1 MENLDFNQIKEF
13 LLNEGIDFGILF
25 LKAVIILII
34 GLRVIKWVSNSFN
47 KLLNKRNVDESLK
60 PFLQSLF
67 YNLLFVLLILT
78 VLSSVGIQMT
88 SFVAILGAAGLA
100 IGLALQGT
108 LQNFAGGVI
117 ILTIKPFQVGD
128 FIEAQGFSGTVTA
141 IHIFNTVLNT
151 PDNKRIVIPN
161 GKLSNESIT
170 NYSAEDTRRVDM
182 VFGIGYGDDIKKA
195 KEILDRLIKSDE
207 RVLAEPEYSIKVG
220 SLGDSSVNIN
230 VRPWVNKDD
239 YWGLYWDFQENVKLE
254 FDKEGISIPFP
265 QRDVHLYNEK

>member
-1 MENLDFNQIKEF
+1 MENLDYNQIREF
-13 LLNEGIDFGILF
+13 ITTTGIELAIKFVKALLIL
-25 LKAVIILII
+25 VI
-34 GLRVIKWVSNSFN
+34 GLQVIKWVSRGFKN
-47 KLLNKRNVDESLK
+47 LLNKRNVDESLK
-60 PFLQSLF
+60 PFLRSLF
-67 YNLLFVLLILT
+67 YNLLFALLIIS

-88 SFVAILGAAGLA
+88 SFIAILGAAGLA

-117 ILTIKPFQVGD
+117 ILSIKPFQVGD
-128 FIEAQGFSGTVTA
+128 FIEAQGYSGTVKA
-141 IHIFNTVLNT
+141 IYIFNTVLNT

-195 KEILDRLIKSDE
+195 KDILDRLIKNDE

-220 SLGDSSVNIN
+220 SLGDSSVNLN

-265 QRDVHLYNEK
+265 QRDVHLFNEK